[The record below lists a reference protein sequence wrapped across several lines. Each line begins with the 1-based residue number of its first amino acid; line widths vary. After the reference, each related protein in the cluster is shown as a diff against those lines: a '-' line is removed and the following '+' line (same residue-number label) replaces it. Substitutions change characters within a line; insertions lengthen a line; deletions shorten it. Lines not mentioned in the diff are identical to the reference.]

1 LSLFTENPR
10 RGLLGF
16 SEGQKAWKEPGLL
29 DLGTPLGWDSPKLGF
44 RYCFEPPK
52 SGKATEKWLEREA
65 SMESG
70 QQRSNLTKLSEL
82 DLPLEEPWQDMRELD
97 VYDIA
102 DEQIGT
108 VEDLYVYRESRLARY
123 LIVSAGG
130 FLGVGKKH
138 FLIPVE
144 EVSRDVGE
152 DRVRVTQDRE
162 KVLNSP
168 EFDPDVGVPDPA
180 FQRAI
185 EAYYGHG

>member
-1 LSLFTENPR
+1 
-10 RGLLGF
+10 
-16 SEGQKAWKEPGLL
+16 
-29 DLGTPLGWDSPKLGF
+29 
-44 RYCFEPPK
+44 
-52 SGKATEKWLEREA
+52 
-65 SMESG
+65 MESG

-82 DLPLEEPWQDMRELD
+82 DLPLEEPWQDTRGLD

-102 DEQIGT
+102 DEQIGR
-108 VEDLYVYRESRLARY
+108 VEDLYVYRESRLAKY

-152 DRVRVTQDRE
+152 DQVRVTQNRE
-162 KVLNSP
+162 KVLNAP
-168 EFDPDVGVPDPA
+168 EFDPDVGVPPPDI
-180 FQRAI
+180 QRAI